1 MPTQYITT
9 NSIGAGNRISGVSGD
24 RYVILSG
31 VTVGST
37 DIAAFS
43 SSFSHQID
51 VEGAVFGSGTGI
63 LQGAD
68 NDAGALFV
76 GVNGVISGA
85 STGYFSVAG
94 NVSIINNGR
103 IEGFN
108 GQGISAFGNDSF
120 FLANYGTITG
130 AGATVLGGG
139 DGVTLGGIDAGA
151 VVMNYGVIGA
161 ADAAFNSGSN
171 SYSGASVGADR
182 VYNFGVMYGSIN
194 LSGGNDLYDGA
205 QGRLVTGSLG
215 GVFGGT
221 GNDTIYGGIGADRL
235 FGESNDDTLYFSIED
250 AVVNGGS
257 GSDTARNLYNDFGLT
272 FDMGGNSIEFYYGSQ
287 AGETILTSANIRMD
301 VDAGGGNDL
310 ILGGTQGDGL
320 AGGNGDDTIFGG
332 DGPDVMAGGFGND
345 SLTSGN
351 GDDVL
356 SGEGGRDLFCFRGVG
371 GGNDQITDFS
381 IGEDRIEILRSGF
394 LNPTQW
400 AAGGLDPARFVAS
413 ANPTPNLSTACFLF
427 DNAGPGAGQ
436 LYWNDG
442 NGGATGI
449 AIITLAPG
457 QNITFFSAADFVLV

>member
-1 MPTQYITT
+1 MATQYITT
-9 NSIGAGNRISGVSGD
+9 NSIGAGTRITGVSGD
-24 RYVILSG
+24 SYVILSG

-37 DIAAFS
+37 DTNGFASSAFS
-43 SSFSHQID
+43 HKID
-51 VEGAVFGSGTGI
+51 VEGAIFGNFAGIVQGVDDGTGT
-63 LQGAD
+63 
-68 NDAGALFV
+68 LFV
-76 GVNGVISGA
+76 GVNGVVSGQPFGYA
-85 STGYFSVAG
+85 SNAGHVSV
-94 NVSIINNGR
+94 INNGR
-103 IEGFN
+103 I
-108 GQGISAFGNDSF
+108 QGTTQFGIYALGNDSF
-120 FLANYGTITG
+120 FLANYGTVTG
-130 AGATVLGGG
+130 AGREAGEGVFLGG
-139 DGVTLGGIDAGA
+139 LDAGS
-151 VVMNYGVIGA
+151 VVMNYGAIGA
-161 ADAAFNSGSN
+161 ADASFNGN
-171 SYSGASVGADR
+171 SFSYQGATVGADQ
-182 VYNFGVMYGSIN
+182 VYNLGVMYGSIN
-194 LSGGNDLYDGA
+194 LSGGNDLYDGV
-205 QGRLVTGSLG
+205 QGRLVTGVLG

-235 FGESNDDTLYFSIED
+235 FGEGDDDTLYFSIED

-272 FDMGGNSIEFYYGSQ
+272 FDMGGNFIEFYYGSQ
-287 AGETILTSANIRMD
+287 AGETIQTSANIRMD

-310 ILGGTQGDGL
+310 ILGGAQGDGL

-332 DGPDVMAGGFGND
+332 DGPDVLAGGFGND
-345 SLTSGN
+345 SLTGGN
-351 GDDVL
+351 GGDVL

-371 GGNDQITDFS
+371 GGNDQIQDFS